1 MIIFI
6 KGPTERKRIEIGPY
20 DKIYKK
26 AKEVF
31 GKENFTLSYDEDN
44 TQKVDGNSNILDL
57 NLKKGTTLFIHYDI
71 VKSDIKR
78 EKDKM
83 MCNHDSNAMCANCA
97 PLDPWDAK
105 YMADK
110 KIKYLSFGSYKEMC
124 KYKNMDLSMEDY
136 SSKKCKDHKPNIR
149 CVNCQEKDIFLN
161 PQRYRMVDH
170 VEFDDAAMVQN
181 FIKNWKDSRRQY
193 FGFLIGKYKTYDMVP
208 LGRKA
213 LVSGIWLPEQENF
226 PDGFVINELSYGDFL
241 KDSGLEIVGMIYSDL
256 IFDGHMTS
264 SKLKEDFFLSSLEV
278 DFISKMQ
285 FMFPNFENKNLLN
298 SKFVTIVVTSNI
310 QGEIEL
316 MEYQVSSQ
324 CMALT
329 RGNFILPTD
338 NPKLFYTTKNIFYKT
353 IEDDGSLKSVK
364 ADPFL
369 PVEFFLVKLTHGNK
383 QNPLFLNN
391 TPFYGSVTNKK
402 LAEYF
407 NEDYSFEKFS
417 NFDLLQRLKDKF
429 KDFNELLKCIVE
441 KDRNYFK
448 FFTEQENFKEFT
460 NSLQKYYKRSWIC
473 AACTFIN
480 EKNLDRC
487 EICET
492 PNQ

>member
-97 PLDPWDAK
+97 SLDPWDAK

-285 FMFPNFENKNLLN
+285 FMFPNF
-298 SKFVTIVVTSNI
+298 
-310 QGEIEL
+310 
-316 MEYQVSSQ
+316 
-324 CMALT
+324 
-329 RGNFILPTD
+329 
-338 NPKLFYTTKNIFYKT
+338 
-353 IEDDGSLKSVK
+353 
-364 ADPFL
+364 
-369 PVEFFLVKLTHGNK
+369 
-383 QNPLFLNN
+383 
-391 TPFYGSVTNKK
+391 
-402 LAEYF
+402 
-407 NEDYSFEKFS
+407 
-417 NFDLLQRLKDKF
+417 
-429 KDFNELLKCIVE
+429 
-441 KDRNYFK
+441 
-448 FFTEQENFKEFT
+448 
-460 NSLQKYYKRSWIC
+460 
-473 AACTFIN
+473 
-480 EKNLDRC
+480 
-487 EICET
+487 
-492 PNQ
+492 